1 VTAPSTLQ
9 HGLRAL
15 AALAAVA
22 LAVLAATAGTALAA
36 PACAR
41 QVVADWYDNGRV
53 DRLYPPHCY
62 RDAIKTLPED
72 VRAYSSAKDDIERA
86 LQFATR
92 GKSDPGLGAPA
103 PPPSPPPPPAPASPS
118 ASPSPAPA
126 TTASPPPPAPAT
138 TAVEP
143 EPVATETTEA
153 APPVDTSGPSAV
165 PMPLIVLGGLAL
177 LLLAA
182 GSAGYLA
189 RRFGNRGGGEPPT
202 AA

>member
-22 LAVLAATAGTALAA
+22 LAVLAAAAGTAPAA

-53 DRLYPPHCY
+53 DRLYPLHCY

-92 GKSDPGLGAPA
+92 GKSDPGMGAAA
-103 PPPSPPPPPAPASPS
+103 PPPSPPPPPASPPASP
-118 ASPSPAPA
+118 PPAPA
-126 TTASPPPPAPAT
+126 TTASNPPPPAPAT

-143 EPVATETTEA
+143 GPVATETTEA

>member
-1 VTAPSTLQ
+1 MTAPPTFPQ
-9 HGLRAL
+9 GLRAAVAAAAIVL
-15 AALAAVA
+15 AALAA
-22 LAVLAATAGTALAA
+22 GTGSALAA

-53 DRLYPPHCY
+53 DRLYPLRCY

-86 LQFATR
+86 LQFRMR
-92 GKSDPGLGAPA
+92 GKSDPGESPT
-103 PPPSPPPPPAPASPS
+103 PPSPPPPSPTPP
-118 ASPSPAPA
+118 PS
-126 TTASPPPPAPAT
+126 PPAPT
-138 TAVEP
+138 TSEP
-143 EPVATETTEA
+143 DPSPTTTDTPSTETEPVDTGTQTEA
-153 APPVDTSGPSAV
+153 GGPVDTSGPSAI

-189 RRFGNRGGGEPPT
+189 RRFGGRGGDGGEPP
-202 AA
+202 AAA